1 MNTNVPLTREIDST
15 KPRRDISPF
24 FCCINS
30 WTPRGFALFLLT
42 TDTILFLL
50 GGLLSAYV
58 YTALATL
65 DFDETREPEEPDV
78 VFQYR
83 LANFEKCRV
92 FFSVWTATLGF
103 MVLSAVICLV
113 LTPCKKK
120 TNSMANRVYSVIK
133 IIFMSVCMILALLH
147 FFVFEKEYSNFGV
160 RNSVDYLK
168 VVFFFQ
174 IIIFPL
180 MVVWFQ
186 WSLIFKDLSFAD
198 SLGDIHTSPRD
209 SDQAH
214 RSPDKVFEED
224 RA

>member
-50 GGLLSAYV
+50 GSLLSAYI
-58 YTALATL
+58 YTAIATL
-65 DFDETREPEEPDV
+65 DFDQTREPNEPQE
-78 VFQYR
+78 VFDYR
-83 LANFEKCRV
+83 LANFENCRV
-92 FFSVWTATLGF
+92 FFLALTATLAF
-103 MVLSAVICLV
+103 MVFSAVICLMM
-113 LTPCKKK
+113 TPCKKK
-120 TNSMANRVYSVIK
+120 TNSLPNRVYSVIK
-133 IIFMSVCMILALLH
+133 VIFMSVSTIWALLH
-147 FFVFEKEYSNFGV
+147 FFVFEHQYSNFGV
-160 RNSVDYLK
+160 KNSVDYLK

-174 IIIFPL
+174 IIVFPL

-198 SLGDIHTSPRD
+198 SIADITTSPRELD
-209 SDQAH
+209 LAH
-214 RSPDKVFEED
+214 RSPGVVFEED